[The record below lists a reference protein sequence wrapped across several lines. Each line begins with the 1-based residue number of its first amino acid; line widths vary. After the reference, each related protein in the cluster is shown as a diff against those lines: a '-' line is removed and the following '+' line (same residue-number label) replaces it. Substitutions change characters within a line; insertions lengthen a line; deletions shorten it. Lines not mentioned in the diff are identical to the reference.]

1 MNSLRNTLLAWLLGA
16 VLVVGAA
23 GSWFSYRSALDEANA
38 FFDYQ
43 LREAAMLL
51 RDQFYGFQPP
61 SALPQDVPAYDFV
74 VQVWNFDGVR
84 IYQSRPHTVLPGLTQ
99 IGMSTVETPAGRW
112 RVYGVTVGRHVI
124 QVAQP
129 LDVRERRAAT
139 LALRTMQPFVLLMPA
154 LALLIVWIVRRS
166 VRPVREFSQALR
178 TRKPDSLEPVP
189 ATRLPEELQPVAC
202 SLNELLGRLRDAV
215 DRERAFV
222 ADAAHE
228 LRTPLT
234 ALTLQAQEV
243 AHLPPGPEREAAVA
257 QLRAGVERV
266 ARLVE
271 QLLALAREERAG
283 VREHVEVDLLELARE
298 VVGDLLPLADAR
310 HVDLGVESSLPASV
324 RGEREALRLMVRN
337 VIDNAVRYSPE
348 GGSVDVAVERVDG
361 DPATVELT
369 VTDAGPGI
377 PAAERERVF
386 DRFYRLPGAAVAGSG
401 IGLALVRSI
410 ATHHGAGVRLEDG
423 PNGRGLRV
431 RIAFPVEA
439 PARA

>member
-1 MNSLRNTLLAWLLGA
+1 MSSLRNTLLAWLLGA
-16 VLVVGAA
+16 VAVVGAA

-51 RDQFYGFQPP
+51 RDQFFGFQPP
-61 SALPQDVPAYDFV
+61 TALPQEVPAYDFV
-74 VQVWNFDGVR
+74 VQVWTFEGVR

-99 IGMSTVETPAGRW
+99 IGLSTVETPAGRW

-139 LALRTMQPFVLLMPA
+139 LALRTMQPFAVLMPA
-154 LALLIVWIVRRS
+154 LALLIVWVVRRS
-166 VRPVREFSQALR
+166 VRPMREFSLALS
-178 TRKPDSLEPVP
+178 TRKPDSLEPLP
-189 ATRLPEELQPVAC
+189 DTRLPDELQPVAS
-202 SLNELLGRLRDAV
+202 SLNELLARLRDAV
-215 DRERAFV
+215 GRERAFV

-243 AHLPPGPEREAAVA
+243 AQLPSGPEREAAVG

-283 VREHVEVDLLELARE
+283 AREHAPVDLLELARE
-298 VVGDLLPLADAR
+298 VVGEMLPLADAR
-310 HVDLGVESSLPASV
+310 HVDLGVETATSASV
-324 RGEREALRLMVRN
+324 RGEREALRLLVRN

-348 GGSVDVAVERVDG
+348 GGSVDVAIESVG
-361 DPATVELT
+361 DPARVELT

-377 PAAERERVF
+377 PAAERDRVF
-386 DRFYRLPGAAVAGSG
+386 DRFYRLPGTPVAGSG

-410 ATHHGAGVRLEDG
+410 ASHHGANVRLEDG
-423 PNGRGLRV
+423 PDGRGLRV
-431 RIAFPVEA
+431 RISFPA
-439 PARA
+439 P